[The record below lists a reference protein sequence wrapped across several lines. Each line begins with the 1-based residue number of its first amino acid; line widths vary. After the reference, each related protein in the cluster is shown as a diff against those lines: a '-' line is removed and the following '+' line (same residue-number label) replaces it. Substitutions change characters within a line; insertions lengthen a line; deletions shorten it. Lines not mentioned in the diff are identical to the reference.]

1 MTQSDGRQDLPH
13 VPLAGPDS
21 RHPVGDTRRRDLAA
35 RQAELLAALVA
46 DGPVPAGF
54 DPPRVTAEAR
64 ALHGKRRRV
73 LGRIVT
79 GVLDAAGRPV
89 PADLDERLDRW
100 ITGRPRR
107 TGTGFHDDAH
117 AFVAT
122 LPAPRRRW
130 WRR

>member
-1 MTQSDGRQDLPH
+1 VT
-13 VPLAGPDS
+13 
-21 RHPVGDTRRRDLAA
+21 DTRRRDLAA

-46 DGPVPAGF
+46 DAPVPPGF
-54 DPPRVTAEAR
+54 DPARVAAEAR
-64 ALHGKRRRV
+64 TLRAKRRRV
-73 LGRIVT
+73 LGRVVT
-79 GVLDAAGRPV
+79 EVLDAAGRPV
-89 PADLDERLDRW
+89 PEDLDARLDRW

-122 LPAPRRRW
+122 LPGPRRRW

>member
-1 MTQSDGRQDLPH
+1 MSDP
-13 VPLAGPDS
+13 
-21 RHPVGDTRRRDLAA
+21 RRRDLAA
-35 RQAELLAALVA
+35 RQAGLLAALVA
-46 DGPVPAGF
+46 DAPVPAGF
-54 DPPRVTAEAR
+54 DPARVAAEAR

-73 LGRIVT
+73 LARIVT

-89 PADLDERLDRW
+89 PPDLDDRLDRW
-100 ITGRPRR
+100 IAGRPRR

-122 LPAPRRRW
+122 LPRRRW

>member
-1 MTQSDGRQDLPH
+1 VQTDRRQDLPDGR
-13 VPLAGPDS
+13 PAGPES
-21 RHPVGDTRRRDLAA
+21 QHPASDTRRRDLAA

-46 DGPVPAGF
+46 DAPVPTGF
-54 DPPRVTAEAR
+54 DPRRVAAEAR

-79 GVLDAAGRPV
+79 GMLDAAGRPV
-89 PADLDERLDRW
+89 PPDLDARLADW

-117 AFVAT
+117 AFVET
-122 LPAPRRRW
+122 LPVPRRSW